1 MELTDVQIIFFGLN
15 NRLIVTSFVPKLKDL
30 IARSSITV
38 SKHTE
43 SWYSSYGLAMMSC
56 GC

>member
-43 SWYSSYGLAMMSC
+43 SWYSSYGPARTSSVC
-56 GC
+56 